1 MKHLVSTAIILVT
14 ALVISGCANTAA
26 GYRPLVDGMRAKNF
40 ERDLFACQELA
51 TERSYLNDDVK
62 SEALLG
68 SGIGTLIGAA
78 GEGLDGAIVG
88 AIVGGVAGTVGRAW
102 ETREDRKNIVIE
114 CMKQRGHKVVG

>member
-1 MKHLVSTAIILVT
+1 MKPLVSTAIILVT
-14 ALVISGCANTAA
+14 AQIISGCANTAA

-40 ERDLFACQELA
+40 EMDLFACQELA

-68 SGIGTLIGAA
+68 SGIGSLIGAA

-88 AIVGGVAGTVGRAW
+88 AILGGVAGTASRAW
-102 ETREDRKNIVIE
+102 ETREERKKVVIE